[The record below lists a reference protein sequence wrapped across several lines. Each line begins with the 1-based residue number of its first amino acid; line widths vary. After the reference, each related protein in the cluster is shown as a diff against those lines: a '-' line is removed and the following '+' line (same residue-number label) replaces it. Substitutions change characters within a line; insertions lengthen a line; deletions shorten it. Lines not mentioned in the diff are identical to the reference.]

1 MDGLRITV
9 FDKAF
14 QRKGWLGNP
23 ESVSVTVGYNIVG
36 KADVTF
42 PSDHPRAADIL
53 AEGARLV
60 IEYPGLTLP
69 LMTGPVTEVQ
79 GEGPEGQSTV
89 TVTVTIKDDTSILWE
104 TLGWQVPTAAIS
116 AQNTA
121 EYRTYTGNAE
131 TIVKAM
137 VTEQAITRL
146 GHPLTVAPNLNRGA
160 VIPGGV
166 KIRMHPLADRLFP
179 TVELAGLGVRVYQ
192 QGAGL
197 VLDVYEPRT
206 YPKVISE
213 AAGTLRSWKWNR
225 TNPTATHVVG
235 GGRGEGTARTFR
247 TATDSALAV
256 QYGRKIEV
264 FADARN
270 GETTAELDQSNSEVL
285 FEGKP
290 KSGLELELSETP
302 YFRYGTVVVGDTV
315 TIRAG
320 ALEIQDVLRSATIT
334 WTRANGLKV
343 QPVVGKTENSPDAA
357 VANAIRILWK
367 SLTNLKVR

>member
-1 MDGLRITV
+1 MTMDGLRITV
-9 FDKAF
+9 YDKNF

-23 ESVSVTVGYNIVG
+23 ESVTATPVFPFGG
-36 KADVTF
+36 EAQVTF
-42 PSDHPRAADIL
+42 ASNHNRAADIL
-53 AEGARLV
+53 TEGARLV
-60 IEYPGLTLP
+60 IEFPGLTLP

-79 GEGPEGQSTV
+79 GQGPEGQSTV
-89 TVTVTIKDDTSILWE
+89 TVTIKDDSSILGE

-131 TIVKAM
+131 TIVKTM
-137 VTEQAITRL
+137 VQEQAITRF

-179 TVELAGLGVRVYQ
+179 AVEQAGLGVRVYQ
-192 QGAGL
+192 SGAGL

-206 YPKVISE
+206 YTKEISE

-235 GGRGEGTARTFR
+235 GGKGEGTARTFR
-247 TATDSALAV
+247 SASDAALAT

-264 FADARN
+264 FTDARN
-270 GETTAELDQSNSEVL
+270 GETNAEIDQSNSEVL
-285 FEGKP
+285 FEAKP

-302 YFRYGTVVVGDTV
+302 YFRYGTVIVGDRV

-320 ALEIQDVLRSATIT
+320 AMAITDVLRSATISWNRT
-334 WTRANGLKV
+334 DGLKV
-343 QPVVGKTENSPDAA
+343 QPVLGKTENTSDAKTMK
-357 VANAIRILWK
+357 AIRTLWRG
-367 SLTNLKVR
+367 LTNVKVR

>member
-1 MDGLRITV
+1 VDGLKITV
-9 FDKAF
+9 YNKAF

-23 ESVSVTVGYNIVG
+23 ESVTVTAVFPIGG
-36 KADVTF
+36 EARVTF

-53 AEGARLV
+53 TEGARLV
-60 IEYPGLTLP
+60 IEYPGIDLP
-69 LMTGPVTEVQ
+69 LMTGPVTEVE

-89 TVTVTIKDDTSILWE
+89 TVTVKDDSSILWE

-116 AQNTA
+116 AQNTS

-131 TIVKAM
+131 TIVKTM
-137 VTEQAITRL
+137 VQEQAITRF

-166 KIRMHPLADRLFP
+166 KIRMHPLAERLFP
-179 TVELAGLGVRVYQ
+179 AVEQAGLGVRVYQ
-192 QGAGL
+192 SGAGL

-206 YPKVISE
+206 YSKVISE
-213 AAGTLRSWKWNR
+213 AAGTLRSWKWNQ

-235 GGRGEGTARTFR
+235 GGRGEGTLRTFR
-247 TATDSALAV
+247 SASDPGLATL
-256 QYGRKIEV
+256 YGRKVEV

-290 KSGLELELSETP
+290 KNGLELELSETP
-302 YFRYGTVVVGDTV
+302 YFRYGTVVVGDRV

-320 ALEIQDVLRSATIT
+320 ALVIQDVLRSATIT
-334 WTRANGLKV
+334 WNRQDGLRV
-343 QPVVGKTENSPDAA
+343 LPVVGKTENSPDAK
-357 VANAIRILWK
+357 VANAIKTLWRG
-367 SLTNLKVR
+367 LTNLKAR

>member
-9 FDKAF
+9 YDKNF
-14 QRKGWLGNP
+14 QRKGWLGSP
-23 ESVSVTVGYNIVG
+23 ESVTATPVFPFGG
-36 KADVTF
+36 EAQVTF
-42 PSDHPRAADIL
+42 ASNHNRAADIL
-53 AEGARLV
+53 TEGARLV
-60 IEYPGLTLP
+60 IEFPGLTLP
-69 LMTGPVTEVQ
+69 LMSGPVTEVQ
-79 GEGPEGQSTV
+79 GQGPEGQSTV
-89 TVTVTIKDDTSILWE
+89 TVTIKDDSSILGE

-131 TIVKAM
+131 TIVKTM
-137 VTEQAITRL
+137 VQEQAITRF

-179 TVELAGLGVRVYQ
+179 AVEQAGLGVRVYQ
-192 QGAGL
+192 SGAGL

-206 YPKVISE
+206 YTKEISE

-235 GGRGEGTARTFR
+235 GGKGEGTARTFR
-247 TATDSALAV
+247 SASDAALAT

-264 FADARN
+264 FTDARN
-270 GETTAELDQSNSEVL
+270 GETNAEIDQSNSEVL
-285 FEGKP
+285 FEAKP

-302 YFRYGTVVVGDTV
+302 YFRYGTVIVGDRV

-320 ALEIQDVLRSATIT
+320 ALAITDVLRSATISWNRT
-334 WTRANGLKV
+334 DGLKV
-343 QPVVGKTENSPDAA
+343 QPVLGKTENTSDAKTMK
-357 VANAIRILWK
+357 AIRTLWRG
-367 SLTNLKVR
+367 LTNVKVR

>member
-1 MDGLRITV
+1 MDGLKITV
-9 FDKAF
+9 YDKAF
-14 QRKGWLGNP
+14 KRKGWLGNP
-23 ESVSVTVGYNIVG
+23 ESVTATVGFNMVG

-42 PSDHPRAADIL
+42 ATDHNRAADIL
-53 AEGARLV
+53 TEGARLV

-69 LMTGPVTEVQ
+69 LITGPVTDVQ
-79 GEGPEGQSTV
+79 GQGPKGQSTV
-89 TVTVTIKDDTSILWE
+89 TVTITDDLSILWE

-116 AQNTA
+116 AQSAA

-131 TIVKAM
+131 TIVKTM
-137 VTEQAITRL
+137 VQEQAITRF

-179 TVELAGLGVRVYQ
+179 AVEQAGLGVRVYQ
-192 QGAGL
+192 SGTGL

-206 YPKVISE
+206 YSKEISE

-225 TNPTATHVVG
+225 SNPTATDVVG
-235 GGRGEGTARTFR
+235 GGKGEGTLRTFR
-247 TATDSALAV
+247 KASDPALAAL
-256 QYGRKIEV
+256 YGRKIEV

-270 GETTAELDQSNSEVL
+270 GETDAELDQSNSEVL

-302 YFRYGTVVVGDTV
+302 YFRYGTVVVGDNV
-315 TIRAG
+315 TIRPG
-320 ALEIQDVLRSATIT
+320 DLLISDVLRSATIS
-334 WTRANGLKV
+334 WTSTDGLKV
-343 QPVVGKTENSPDAA
+343 QPVAGKFENSSDAKFA
-357 VANAIRILWK
+357 RAIKTLWQG
-367 SLTNLKVR
+367 LTNLKVR

>member
-9 FDKAF
+9 YSKDF

-23 ESVSVTVGYNIVG
+23 ESVTATVVFPFGG
-36 KADVTF
+36 EAQVTF

-53 AEGARLV
+53 TEGARMV
-60 IEYPGLTLP
+60 IEYPGLALP
-69 LMTGPVTEVQ
+69 LITGPVTEVE

-89 TVTVTIKDDTSILWE
+89 TVTVKDDSSILTE

-131 TIVKAM
+131 TVVKTM

-146 GHPLTVAPNLNRGA
+146 GRPLTVAPNLNRGA

-166 KIRMHPLADRLFP
+166 KIRMHPLAERLFP
-179 TVELAGLGVRVYQ
+179 AVEQAGLGVRVYQ
-192 QGAGL
+192 SGAGL

-206 YPKVISE
+206 YSKVISE

-235 GGRGEGTARTFR
+235 GGKGEGTARTFR
-247 TATDSALAV
+247 TATDSALAT

-302 YFRYGTVVVGDTV
+302 YFRYGTVIVGDRV

-334 WTRANGLKV
+334 WTRADGLKV
-343 QPVVGKTENSPDAA
+343 QPVVGKTENSSDAKT
-357 VANAIRILWK
+357 ANAIRTLWRG
-367 SLTNLKVR
+367 LTNLKVR